1 MRDIKL
7 PVISDIAL
15 ESKEE
20 RIIHYRKFF
29 AELRLN
35 RLYFQ
40 LSILN
45 YFSNLDKP
53 ENSKSFTNQLANY
66 ISFFK
71 TMDNWLE
78 SLKLEGLYPEF
89 QAQCLDEKKAIEQII
104 QSYKGKMNT

>member
-7 PVISDIAL
+7 PAISDIAL

-45 YFSNLDKP
+45 YFSSLDKP
-53 ENSKSFTNQLANY
+53 ENSKSFTNQLDNY

-78 SLKLEGLYPEF
+78 SLKFEG
-89 QAQCLDEKKAIEQII
+89 
-104 QSYKGKMNT
+104 